1 MSGLLGCGDAPS
13 RGRVGKLSYRVE
25 KCKFGFFCSFS
36 AAVSLTS
43 GSSEG
48 SKNSHWNHSICTVTE
63 VSDVLVERYCS
74 YLQDF

>member
-1 MSGLLGCGDAPS
+1 MAVLRASVALGICGIGLKSANL
-13 RGRVGKLSYRVE
+13 
-25 KCKFGFFCSFS
+25 GFFCSFS